1 MTDIETKLAD
11 ALRKRVELWKGCKIE
26 RGDASAQATLK
37 ECIRQLECDLA
48 AHDSARAQPASV
60 AEGFARVIAALKRFV
75 ECCEDGCGADIG
87 RDWFDALTTIGALER
102 TQRSPAMW
110 RMTPIGDAI
119 LAAAPQ
125 PPARR
130 TSNG

>member
-60 AEGFARVIAALKRFV
+60 ADDYREIARLIGCIFFYGGFKAETRNERDLEALLR
-75 ECCEDGCGADIG
+75 
-87 RDWFDALTTIGALER
+87 R
-102 TQRSPAMW
+102 TGNFYETEAQL
-110 RMTPIGDAI
+110 

-125 PPARR
+125 RKE
-130 TSNG
+130 